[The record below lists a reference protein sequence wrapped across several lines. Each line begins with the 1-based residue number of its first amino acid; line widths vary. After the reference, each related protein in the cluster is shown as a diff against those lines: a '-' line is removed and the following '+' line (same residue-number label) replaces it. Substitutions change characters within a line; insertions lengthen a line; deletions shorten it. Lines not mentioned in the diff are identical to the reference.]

1 LIVSYRDDVDALYE
15 RAAALERDLELAQAE
30 LARRDAA
37 ATARSEPV
45 REWRETPRPLR
56 ELPAAETSLAQL
68 IDALIP
74 AIPPPPQSKPSPP
87 PSDRQMT
94 QVTAERLAYLDSE
107 CLLLVGAIVEQ
118 LIAAPSEGLR
128 DRLRA
133 IVRGLVKR

>member
-1 LIVSYRDDVDALYE
+1 VSYRDDVDALYE
-15 RAAALERDLELAQAE
+15 RAAALERDLERAQAE
-30 LARRDAA
+30 LARRDASA
-37 ATARSEPV
+37 NTRREPV
-45 REWRETPRPLR
+45 REWRETLRPLR

-68 IDALIP
+68 IDTMMP
-74 AIPPPPQSKPSPP
+74 AIPPPPKPISPP
-87 PSDRQMT
+87 PSERQMT
-94 QVTAERLAYLDSE
+94 QATAERLAYLDSE

>member
-1 LIVSYRDDVDALYE
+1 VSYRDDVDALYE

-37 ATARSEPV
+37 ANARREPV

-68 IDALIP
+68 IDTLMP
-74 AIPPPPQSKPSPP
+74 AIPPPPKPQRPLPP

-118 LIAAPSEGLR
+118 LVAAPSEGLR

-133 IVRGLVKR
+133 IVRGLIKP

>member
-1 LIVSYRDDVDALYE
+1 VSYRDDVDALYE
-15 RAAALERDLELAQAE
+15 RAAALERDLELAHAE

-37 ATARSEPV
+37 ATARREPV

-74 AIPPPPQSKPSPP
+74 AIPPPPPKSKPSPP

>member
-1 LIVSYRDDVDALYE
+1 MSYRDDVDALYE
-15 RAAALERDLELAQAE
+15 RTAALERDLELAQAE

-37 ATARSEPV
+37 ANDRREPV

-68 IDALIP
+68 IDTLMP
-74 AIPPPPQSKPSPP
+74 AIPPPPRPKPPTTP

>member
-1 LIVSYRDDVDALYE
+1 VSYRDDVDALYE

-37 ATARSEPV
+37 ANARREPV

-68 IDALIP
+68 IDTLMP
-74 AIPPPPQSKPSPP
+74 AIPPPPRPKQQQPP